1 MDEKTMGAVALGGW
15 MMAIGLSVSLIII
28 AKISLAWC

>member
-1 MDEKTMGAVALGGW
+1 MDEMTMGAVALGGW
-15 MMAIGLSVSLIII
+15 KMSIGLFVSLIII